1 MATFETGHAVNIA
14 NYKIIIGRCEAFAG
28 LFQPSNPLIAI
39 AAMNAQW
46 TNVEGAHSSYLL
58 KLDALK
64 IPVDNR
70 ELSFVK
76 LNSIVTRANNIYGGT
91 LATDLAKADVN
102 GLKKKITGS
111 NVRIKRLEDG
121 KPDPNHVSNSQ
132 QSFVNKIYNFEQ
144 MVNILRSDT
153 NYAPNEDD
161 LKIAKLEF
169 FLTDL
174 KTENNAVE
182 VLITDAIKFRITRN
196 HGLYDEGIGV
206 VDVVKMCKKYVKG
219 VFGARSQEAKSVTS
233 VYLKRRMKMKP
244 L

>member
-1 MATFETGHAVNIA
+1 MATFETGHVVNIL
-14 NYKIIIGRCEAFAG
+14 NYKIIIGRCESFGA
-28 LFQPSNPLIAI
+28 LFQPSNPLITT

-46 TNVEGAHSSYLL
+46 TLVEGAQSNYLL

-76 LNSIVTRANNIYGGT
+76 LDSVTTRANNIYGGT
-91 LATDLAKADVN
+91 LATELAKADVN

-111 NVRIKRLEDG
+111 NVRIKRLADG

-132 QSFVNKIYNFEQ
+132 QSFGNKIYNFEQ
-144 MVNILRSDT
+144 MVNILKSDV
-153 NYAPNEDD
+153 NYAPNEND
-161 LKIAKLEF
+161 LKIATLES
-169 FLTDL
+169 FLADL

-206 VDVVKMCKKYVKG
+206 IDVVKMCKKYVKG
-219 VFGARSQEAKSVTS
+219 VFGAKTQEAQSVTS
-233 VYLKRRMKMKP
+233 VYLRRIMRMKP